1 MKKTLGIYIHIPF
14 CIKKCNYCDFCSFPS
29 VNDTVKERYV
39 DALCKEILSWSE
51 RASDRVV
58 DTVYFGGGTPTLL
71 TASQLGKIIGTV
83 KDSFCVSESAEIT
96 TECNPATADLEYFR
110 ELKKLG
116 FNRISLGVQSAND
129 RELSLLGRLHSFA
142 DAKKA
147 FYDARQAG
155 FDNISVDL
163 MFSIPE
169 QTEESFKH
177 TLDEIFEMSPDHISA
192 YSLIVE
198 PGTPFFANYKKLV
211 LPDEDTE
218 YNMYTGAVEAMERH
232 GLHRY
237 EISNFAA
244 TGRESRHNLKYWRCE
259 EYLGFGISAH
269 SFFDDERRENTS
281 ELDVYINGA
290 YTAASRKI
298 LPNEAV
304 NEYVM
309 LKMRLSEGIDESE
322 FEKLFGIEFG
332 KAFGEAL
339 ERFVCAGLVVREGG
353 RCAFTDSGFYLS
365 NTVLSEILSF
375 EDE

>member
-14 CIKKCNYCDFCSFPS
+14 CIKKCNYCDFCSFAS
-29 VNDTVKERYV
+29 VEESIKDKYV
-39 DALCKEILSWSE
+39 EALCREIALWGE
-51 RASDRVV
+51 KASDRAV

-71 TASQLGKIIGTV
+71 SIEQLSKIIFALR
-83 KDSFCVSESAEIT
+83 DNFCISDNAEIT
-96 TECNPATADLEYFR
+96 TECNPATADGEYFK
-110 ELKKLG
+110 ELKALG

-129 RELSLLGRLHSFA
+129 RELELLGRVHTFS

-147 FYDARQAG
+147 FYDARRAG
-155 FDNISVDL
+155 FDNISVDI
-163 MFSIPE
+163 MFAIPE
-169 QTEESFKH
+169 QTEVSFNY
-177 TLDEIFEMSPDHISA
+177 TLEKIFELSPEHISA
-192 YSLIVE
+192 YSLIIE
-198 PGTPFFANYKKLV
+198 PGTDFFANYKKLV
-211 LPDEDTE
+211 LPDDDSE

-281 ELDVYINGA
+281 KLDVYINGA

-322 FEKLFGIEFG
+322 FEKLFGIPFG

-353 RCAFTDSGFYLS
+353 RCTFTDSGFYLS
-365 NTVLSEILSF
+365 NSVLSEILSF
-375 EDE
+375 ESE

>member
-1 MKKTLGIYIHIPF
+1 MRL
-14 CIKKCNYCDFCSFPS
+14 
-29 VNDTVKERYV
+29 
-39 DALCKEILSWSE
+39 WSDKAKD
-51 RASDRVV
+51 RAV

-71 TASQLGKIIGTV
+71 SVSQFEKIIETV
-83 KDSFCVSESAEIT
+83 KENFCVSKEAEIT
-96 TECNPATADLEYFR
+96 TECNPATADLDYFK

-129 RELSLLGRLHSFA
+129 RELALLGRVHNFS

-147 FYDARQAG
+147 FYDARRAG

-163 MFSIPE
+163 MFGIPE
-169 QTEESFKH
+169 QTEESFNN
-177 TLDEIFEMSPDHISA
+177 TLDEIFKLSPEHVSA

-211 LPDEDTE
+211 LPDEDSE
-218 YNMYTGAVEAMERH
+218 YNMYTGAVEAMEQC

-244 TGRESRHNLKYWRCE
+244 TGRESRHNLKYWRRE

-269 SFFDDERRENTS
+269 SFFNDERYENTS
-281 ELDVYINGA
+281 GLDAYINGA

-309 LKMRLSEGIDESE
+309 LKMRLSEGIDENT
-322 FEKLFGIEFG
+322 FENLFGIEFG
-332 KAFGEAL
+332 RAFGEAL

-365 NTVLSEILSF
+365 NSVLSEILSF
-375 EDE
+375 DTE

>member
-29 VNDTVKERYV
+29 INDETKQRYV
-39 DALCKEILSWSE
+39 DALCREIRLW
-51 RASDRVV
+51 SDRAKDRAV

-71 TASQLGKIIGTV
+71 TVSQFKKIIDTV
-83 KDSFCVSESAEIT
+83 KENFCVSDNAEIT
-96 TECNPATADLEYFR
+96 TECNPATADGEYLK
-110 ELKKLG
+110 ELRSLG

-129 RELSLLGRLHSFA
+129 RELALLGRVHTFS

-147 FYDARQAG
+147 FYDARRAG
-155 FDNISVDL
+155 FENISVDL
-163 MFSIPE
+163 MFGIPE
-169 QTEESFKH
+169 QTEESFKN
-177 TLDEIFEMSPDHISA
+177 TLDEIFKLSPEHVSA

-211 LPDEDTE
+211 LPDEDSE
-218 YNMYTGAVEAMERH
+218 YNMYTGAVEAMEQR

-244 TGRESRHNLKYWRCE
+244 TGRESLHNLKYWRRE
-259 EYLGFGISAH
+259 EYLGFGITAH
-269 SFFDDERRENTS
+269 SFFNDERYENTS
-281 ELDVYINGA
+281 ELDAYINGA

-309 LKMRLSEGIDESE
+309 LKMRLSEGIDENT
-322 FEKLFGIEFG
+322 FEDLFGIEFG
-332 KAFGEAL
+332 NTFGEAL

-365 NTVLSEILSF
+365 NSVLSEILSF
-375 EDE
+375 DTE